1 MADMAIVIVRRAA
14 VLVGTIG
21 PGGRGRTFAATSFA
35 ATAVIAPPFT
45 ATPFTATM

>member
-35 ATAVIAPPFT
+35 APAVTAPPFT
-45 ATPFTATM
+45 ATM